1 LWDEQ
6 GKRSAQLLRGHELAQ
21 AEAWSARQ
29 PLEAP
34 PLTPLQRDYIATSR
48 KSATRRQRYW
58 VSGSA
63 LVSAFTAA
71 LVILAYVQKQA
82 ADASAMDVAQA
93 DRRKAAE
100 LSAPTESA
108 DLTIQ
113 QPGRALAYLARAIRA
128 DPADSSFG
136 RRALYLMAEHPHLRP
151 VSLANGSQPSF
162 AAPRAAFVEVGTSA
176 SGPTELTS
184 PDGSWAVSLAE
195 GPVRIRS
202 AGKQTFVPIEE

>member
-1 LWDEQ
+1 MWQEQ
-6 GKRSAQLLRGHELAQ
+6 GKRSAQLLRGHELEQ

-34 PLTPLQRDYIATSR
+34 PLTPLQREYIAASR

-71 LVILAYVQKQA
+71 LVILAYVQKEA
-82 ADASAMDVAQA
+82 ADASARDVAQA

-100 LSAPTESA
+100 LSAPIKAA

-113 QPGRALAYLARAIRA
+113 QPGRALAYLARAIRV
-128 DPADSSFG
+128 DPPDSGFG
-136 RRALYLMAEHPHLRP
+136 RRALISWQSILIFDRFRSRTVHCRPLRRREKRLSRLEP
-151 VSLANGSQPSF
+151 ARP
-162 AAPRAAFVEVGTSA
+162 AR
-176 SGPTELTS
+176 
-184 PDGSWAVSLAE
+184 
-195 GPVRIRS
+195 RS
-202 AGKQTFVPIEE
+202 